1 MAEIKKVEVTGDE
14 LERRIRVQLEFT
26 VRDAEEMLNKKLV
39 EKIAD
44 VMAKEWVKKHSKK
57 MPVILKPDDIGRQVV
72 KAIVQKAVFNLAVE
86 MAHDQG

>member
-1 MAEIKKVEVTGDE
+1 MAEIKKVEITGEE

-26 VRDAEEMLNKKLV
+26 VRDAEEMLNKELIK
-39 EKIAD
+39 KIAD
-44 VMAKEWVKKHSKK
+44 LVAKEWVKKYSKK
-57 MPVILKPDDIGRQVV
+57 MPVILKPDDIGKQVT